1 MFCRNFF
8 YFCVVS
14 LHRSTG
20 IVGNICHNFE
30 ECETCPDCEF
40 ISTSDENPATEEN
53 PANGTSDTSE
63 VTIPAGSDDT
73 SEVTTPTGS
82 DDTSEVTT
90 PVGPPVNMDT
100 LDKLEE
106 EYSKSNS
113 DYILL
118 NKLIDMCKTLGQW
131 DRYQFYNSERERLEK
146 ENTEGTSEWYRKEA
160 EMAVSAGNVLEAKKI
175 LTEALDKYPSDEE
188 IRKALNQ
195 ITSALQEPY

>member
-1 MFCRNFF
+1 MNNINKMLKCSAVIFF
-8 YFCVVS
+8 TFALLACIGAQ
-14 LHRSTG
+14 G

-40 ISTSDENPATEEN
+40 ISTSDENPSTEEN

-63 VTIPAGSDDT
+63 VT
-73 SEVTTPTGS
+73 TPTSS

-118 NKLIDMCKTLGQW
+118 NKLIDMCKTLDQW